1 MLSKPASRPRRPIAL
16 ARDVAAQPAQRFALA
31 LPAPPPDTFRM
42 AMFSPAPRLVA
53 VLGPTNTGKTHLAI
67 ERMLGHRSGMIG
79 FPLRLLARENYDRVV
94 KLRGA
99 RAVALITGEEKI
111 LPPNP
116 SYFVCTVESMP
127 LDRPVDFL
135 AVDEIQLCA
144 DPERGH
150 VFTARLLH
158 ARGLAETM
166 LLGADTIKPLMR
178 RLVPEFEHI
187 GRPRFSS
194 LSYTG
199 HKKVTRLPRRSAVV
213 AFAVADVFSLAELIR
228 RQRGGTAVVL
238 GALSPRARNAQVGM
252 FQAGEVDYLVA
263 TDAIGMGLNMDL
275 DHVAFAR
282 TAKFD
287 GRGMRRLTAAEL
299 AQIAGR
305 AGRHMADG
313 TFGTTADQRPLD
325 PEIVEALEN
334 HRFDPLTRLNWRNT
348 RLRFESVEALLKS
361 LDERPTL
368 PGLVQAREAD
378 DHRAL
383 QALARNREVTDR
395 ARHRGAVRLLWEVA
409 QIPDFRKVMTE
420 SHTRLLALVYG
431 HLAGPDERL
440 PTLWI
445 GGQMNNLDR
454 TEGDIDSLMARIAHI
469 RTWTYITHRSDWVED
484 AGEWQERARG
494 IEDRLS
500 DALHDRLTQR
510 FVDRRSAFLVRRLA
524 SDDEL
529 AASVSPA
536 GEVQVEGAYVGRLD
550 GLRFLPDAIDGIE
563 MRLVNAAANRVLRG
577 EVAARARRL
586 TADPDEV
593 FAIDPAGI
601 VRWRGG
607 AVGRL
612 AAGERLLAP
621 QVELFA
627 GDFIEGDMRG
637 SVRRRLLSFVR
648 AEIERRLTPLFAISA
663 LPLGG
668 VGRGLAFQLAEA
680 LGALP
685 ASVAVR
691 QVAAL
696 DRADRAALTHAGV
709 RFGGETIYVEPLLRP
724 EALRFR
730 ALLWAVRQGRPVPPL
745 PPARRLAKAVAVD
758 PQLPEAFYAALGFFV
773 AGELALRADR
783 LERLAAAARRAGRN
797 GPFAAD
803 ERLAAIAGV
812 EPGVLRPLLVALG
825 WRAVIAEGIETFV
838 PRRRRRDAAART
850 PTRPPREGHPFA
862 KLRELKLA

>member
-1 MLSKPASRPRRPIAL
+1 
-16 ARDVAAQPAQRFALA
+16 
-31 LPAPPPDTFRM
+31 M

-67 ERMLGHRSGMIG
+67 ERMLGHKSGMIG
-79 FPLRLLARENYDRVV
+79 FPLRLLARENYDRIV

-111 LPPNP
+111 VPPNP

-158 ARGLAETM
+158 ARGFAETM
-166 LLGADTIKPLMR
+166 VLGADTIKPLMR

-187 GRPRFSS
+187 SRPRFSS
-194 LSYTG
+194 LAYSG

-287 GRGMRRLTAAEL
+287 GRGPRRLSAAEI

-305 AGRHMADG
+305 AGRHMSDG
-313 TFGTTADQRPLD
+313 TFGTTAEHGPLD
-325 PEIVEALEN
+325 PEIVEAVET
-334 HRFDPLTRLNWRNT
+334 HRFDPLTRLNWRNS
-348 RLRFESVEALLKS
+348 RLRFESIDALLKS
-361 LDERPTL
+361 LDERPSV

-383 QALARNREVTDR
+383 LALARHREV
-395 ARHRGAVRLLWEVA
+395 AELAGNRGAVRLLWEVC

-420 SHTRLLALVYG
+420 SHTRLLA
-431 HLAGPDERL
+431 HIFTQLAGPEERL
-440 PTLWI
+440 PTPWI
-445 GGQMNNLDR
+445 AAQMRNLDR
-454 TEGDIDSLMARIAHI
+454 TDGDIDSLMARMAHI
-469 RTWTYITHRSDWVED
+469 RTWTYITHRGDWVEG
-484 AGEWQERARG
+484 APTWQEQARG

-500 DALHDRLTQR
+500 DALHDRITQR

-529 AASVSPA
+529 TASVSTA
-536 GEVQVEGAYVGRLD
+536 GEVKVEGAYVGRLD
-550 GLRFLPDAIDGIE
+550 GLRFVPDAIDGIE

-577 EVAARARRL
+577 EIAARARL
-586 TADPDEV
+586 LSADADPA
-593 FAIDPAGI
+593 FAIDAAGLL
-601 VRWRGG
+601 RWRGG
-607 AVGRL
+607 VVGRL
-612 AAGERLLAP
+612 VAGERMMSPRAEAIGGDFVEGDTREKIRQRLLA
-621 QVELFA
+621 
-627 GDFIEGDMRG
+627 
-637 SVRRRLLSFVR
+637 FVR
-648 AEIERRLTPLFAISA
+648 AEVERRLAALFAISS

-668 VGRGLAFQLAEA
+668 VGRGLAFQLTDA
-680 LGALP
+680 LGSLP
-685 ASVAVR
+685 ASAAARVVT
-691 QVAAL
+691 AL
-696 DRADRAALTHAGV
+696 DRADRAAMSRHGV
-709 RFGGETIYVEPLLRP
+709 RFGTEMIYVEPLLRP

-730 ALLWAVRQGRPVPPL
+730 ALLWAVRHGRAIPPVPG
-745 PPARRLAKAVAVD
+745 ARRLGKAIATD
-758 PQLPEAFYAALGFFV
+758 PALPASFYAAIGFFV
-773 AGELALRADR
+773 TGGLALRADR
-783 LERLAAAARRAGRN
+783 VERLAAAARQLSRG
-797 GPFAAD
+797 GPFVAD
-803 ERLAAIAGV
+803 DRISALAGSAPEAV
-812 EPGVLRPLLVALG
+812 RPLLTALG
-825 WRAVIAEGIETFV
+825 YRAVISDGAETFV
-838 PRRRRRDAAART
+838 ARARRRRDGARGT
-850 PTRPPREGHPFA
+850 VRPPREGHPFA

>member
-1 MLSKPASRPRRPIAL
+1 
-16 ARDVAAQPAQRFALA
+16 
-31 LPAPPPDTFRM
+31 M

-67 ERMLGHRSGMIG
+67 ERMLGHKSGMIG
-79 FPLRLLARENYDRVV
+79 FPLRLLARENYDRIV

-158 ARGLAETM
+158 ARGLSETM
-166 LLGADTIKPLMR
+166 FLGADTIKPLMR

-187 GRPRFSS
+187 SRPRFST
-194 LSYTG
+194 LAYTG

-228 RQRGGTAVVL
+228 RQRGGTAIVL
-238 GALSPRARNAQVGM
+238 GALSPRARNAQVGL

-287 GRGMRRLTAAEL
+287 GRGPRRLTAAEI

-305 AGRHMADG
+305 AGRHMSDG
-313 TFGTTADQRPLD
+313 TFGTTAEQGPLD
-325 PEIVEALEN
+325 PEIVEAVET

-348 RLRFESVEALLKS
+348 KLRFGSVDALLKS
-361 LDERPTL
+361 LDERPSL

-383 QALARNREVTDR
+383 QALARNREVTSL
-395 ARHRGAVRLLWEVA
+395 AGHRGAVRLLWEVC

-420 SHTRLLALVYG
+420 SHTRLLAHIFS

-440 PTLWI
+440 PTPWI
-445 GGQMNNLDR
+445 AGQMNHLDR
-454 TEGDIDSLMARIAHI
+454 TDGDIDSLMARIAHI
-469 RTWTYITHRSDWVED
+469 RTWTYITHRSDWVEG
-484 AGEWQERARG
+484 AMAWQEQARG

-500 DALHDRLTQR
+500 DALHDRITQR

-524 SDDEL
+524 SDEEL
-529 AASVSPA
+529 TAAVSAA
-536 GEVQVEGAYVGRLD
+536 GEVCVEGAFVGRLD
-550 GLRFLPDAIDGIE
+550 GLRFVPDAIDGIE
-563 MRLVNAAANRVLRG
+563 MRMVNAAANRVLRSEIG
-577 EVAARARRL
+577 ARARML
-586 TADPDEV
+586 AADVDAA
-593 FAIDPAGI
+593 FAIDAGGAL
-601 VRWRGG
+601 RWRGG
-607 AVGRL
+607 VVGRL
-612 AAGERLLAP
+612 VAGERMLAP
-621 QVELFA
+621 RVEA
-627 GDFIEGDMRG
+627 IGGDFVEGDTREKIRQRLGAFARSEIEG
-637 SVRRRLLSFVR
+637 RLAS
-648 AEIERRLTPLFAISA
+648 LFAIST

-668 VGRGLAFQLAEA
+668 VGRGLAFQLADA

-685 ASVAVR
+685 RGEVER
-691 QVAAL
+691 QIAAL
-696 DRADRAALTHAGV
+696 DPADRAVLSRHGV
-709 RFGGETIYVEPLLRP
+709 RFGTETVYVEPLLRP
-724 EALRFR
+724 EAMRFR
-730 ALLWAVRQGRPVPPL
+730 ALLWAVRNGRGAPAL
-745 PPARRLAKAVAVD
+745 PGARRLAKAVDVD
-758 PQLPEAFYAALGFFV
+758 PALPASFYAALGFFV
-773 AGELALRADR
+773 ADGVALRADR
-783 LERLAAAARRAGRN
+783 LERLAASARRLGRN
-797 GPFAAD
+797 GSFVAD
-803 ERLAAIAGV
+803 ARLAAIAGV
-812 EPGVLRPLLVALG
+812 EPGVLRRLLMALG
-825 WRAVIAEGIETFV
+825 YRAVIADGVESLV
-838 PRRRRRDAAART
+838 ARPRRRRETAAGASA
-850 PTRPPREGHPFA
+850 RPPREGHPFA